1 MAAPSTMKV
10 TELEF
15 DQIKANLKTFLS
27 SKDEFKDYD
36 FEASGL
42 SFLLDTLAY
51 NTHYNAL
58 MANFVANEMFLDTA
72 AKRSSVLSHAKA
84 LGYRTR
90 GIRSSRAKVDIKINT
105 LTLAN
110 SASAPDTF
118 ILPKGTSFI
127 STVGNTQFQFVTLN
141 DRSAPKNNDGSYTLD
156 DVELVEGVLF
166 SYEYYVTDDSPGVI
180 YPIPNQSVDTSTTAL
195 TVRQSVSD
203 VTPTQ
208 WQRSDTILNVDENS
222 KVYWTQEG
230 MNGYYE
236 FFFGNGQM
244 GMIPAVGSI
253 LVLEYVSSQGFASNG
268 AKKFVPVSRIAHEGN
283 SNITAASYRISL
295 SQESV
300 GGADPETIPEI
311 KHNAAN
317 HFIVQDRA
325 VTVSDYKALI
335 QEYFANVRSIKV
347 WGGEDN
353 NPVRYGKVMV
363 CIQPQ
368 YGDYITQTE
377 KDYISDI
384 LAEKSVISIGLEYI
398 DPEYINISV
407 ATVAYYDPTK
417 LPKSMNLATEIKNIV
432 QDFSELELEKFGQ
445 HFRFSKFS
453 TVIDETDD
461 SVNSNITAVTAYKT
475 LIPKLNETQS
485 YTLNFYNQ
493 IKNGTDTVTSTL
505 FKIYGEQNW
514 VRLSNIGTNLYAVYT
529 NDVGKTIQVAFAG
542 TVDLSKGIISLS
554 SLEFTEIYGSDFRV
568 TIVPSYQ
575 DISAGLNN
583 ILRIRPDDISIK
595 VVAEL
600 PTQNRTLV

>member
-15 DQIKANLKTFLS
+15 DQIKANLKAFLS
-27 SKDEFKDYD
+27 AKPEFKDYD

-90 GIRSSRAKVDIKINT
+90 GIRSSRAKVDITINN
-105 LTLAN
+105 LTLVNGAT
-110 SASAPDTF
+110 APDTF
-118 ILPKGTSFI
+118 VLPKGTPFI

-141 DRSAPKNNDGSYTLD
+141 DLSAPKNPDDSYTLN

-166 SYEYYVTDDSPGVI
+166 SYEYYVTDESPGVI

-208 WQRSDTILNVDENS
+208 WQRSDTILNIDENS

-244 GMIPAVGSI
+244 GVIPPIGSI
-253 LVLEYVSSQGFASNG
+253 LVIEYVSSQGFASNG
-268 AKKFVPVSRIAHEGN
+268 AKKFVPVARLAHEGN
-283 SNITAASYRISL
+283 GNITAASYRITL
-295 SQESV
+295 VQESV

-347 WGGEDN
+347 WGGESN

-377 KDYISDI
+377 KDYISSI
-384 LAEKSVISIGLEYI
+384 IKEKSVISVGLEYV
-398 DPEYINISV
+398 DPEYLNINVSTI
-407 ATVAYYDPTK
+407 AYYDPTK
-417 LPKSMNLATEIKNIV
+417 KPKSMNLATSIKNVV
-432 QDFSELELEKFGQ
+432 QTYSEYELEKFAA

-453 TVIDETDD
+453 TEIDSTDA
-461 SVNSNITAVTAYKT
+461 SVNSNTTTITIYKT
-475 LIPKLNETQS
+475 LIPKLNQTQS
-485 YTLNFYNQ
+485 YTVNFYNK
-493 IKNGTDTVTSTL
+493 IKTGSNTVNSTL
-505 FKIYGEQNW
+505 FKIYGESNW
-514 VRLSNIGTNLYAVYT
+514 VRLSNIGSNLYAVYT
-529 NDVGKTIQVAFAG
+529 NSIGKVIQVAFAG
-542 TVDLSKGIISLS
+542 TVDLTRGVVNLS
-554 SLEFTEIYGSDFRV
+554 SLEFTEVYGSEFRISV
-568 TIVPSYQ
+568 NPTYL
-575 DISAGLNN
+575 DISSGLNN
-583 ILRIRPDDISIK
+583 ILRIRPDDISVK
-595 VVAEL
+595 TVAEL
-600 PTQNRTLV
+600 PTEDRNLV